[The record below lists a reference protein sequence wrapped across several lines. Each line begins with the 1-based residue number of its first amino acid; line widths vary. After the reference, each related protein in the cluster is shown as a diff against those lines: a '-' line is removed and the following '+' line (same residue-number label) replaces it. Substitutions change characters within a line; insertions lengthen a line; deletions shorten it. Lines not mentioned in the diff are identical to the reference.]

1 MSAQA
6 APRIAVERLRQADL
20 EEALRI
26 FRLAFGTFLGL
37 PDPLQF
43 MGDADLVGPR
53 WRCDPEAFFG
63 ARADGAL
70 IGSNFAS
77 RWGSVG
83 FFGPLTV
90 RPDWWGRGI
99 GQRLLEPVLTRFR
112 DWGTRHVGLFT
123 FPHSPQHIGLYQKF
137 GFWPR
142 TLTAVMA
149 SAANAGDGGAPPF
162 WLLGG
167 KTPSAQDAAIAEIRA
182 LTDRIY
188 DGLDVSA
195 EARGVLAQGTGDVLV
210 VDDESG
216 LAGFAV
222 CHFGA
227 GSEGGSG
234 ACYVKVAAARPGAGA
249 EARFE
254 SLLAACTAFAREQRL
269 ARVVAGVNT
278 ARSAAYQCMLRGG
291 FRTEILGI
299 AMHRPDEPGYNRP
312 DVYLVDDWR

>member
-1 MSAQA
+1 MDMHA
-6 APRIAVERLRQADL
+6 ASRITVRRLGSSDL

-26 FRLAFGTFLGL
+26 FRLAFGTFVGL

-53 WRCDPEAFFG
+53 WRSNPDAFLG
-63 ARADGAL
+63 ARADGEL
-70 IGSNFAS
+70 IGSNCAS
-77 RWGSVG
+77 GWGSVG

-90 RPDWWGRGI
+90 RPDWWGRGVA
-99 GQRLLEPVLTRFR
+99 QRLLEPTLALF
-112 DWGTRHVGLFT
+112 DEWGTRHVGLFT
-123 FPHSPQHIGLYQKF
+123 FPHSPQHVGLYQKF

-149 SAANAGDGGAPPF
+149 SAAAAGEGGAQQY

-167 KTPSAQDAAIAEIRA
+167 KSQSAQDAALAEMRA
-182 LTDRIY
+182 LTGRIY

-195 EARGVLAQGTGDVLV
+195 EARAVLAQGTGDVLV
-210 VDDESG
+210 VDDEG
-216 LAGFAV
+216 GPAAFAV

-234 ACYVKVAAARPGAGA
+234 ACYLKVAAARPGAGA

-254 SLLAACTAFAREQRL
+254 RLLGACADFAQRQRL
-269 ARVVAGVNT
+269 ARVVGGVNT
-278 ARSAAYQCMLRGG
+278 ARGAAYRCMLRRG
-291 FRTEILGI
+291 FRTEILGVT
-299 AMHRPDEPGYNRP
+299 MHRPDDPGYDRP
-312 DVYLVDDWR
+312 DVFLVDDWR